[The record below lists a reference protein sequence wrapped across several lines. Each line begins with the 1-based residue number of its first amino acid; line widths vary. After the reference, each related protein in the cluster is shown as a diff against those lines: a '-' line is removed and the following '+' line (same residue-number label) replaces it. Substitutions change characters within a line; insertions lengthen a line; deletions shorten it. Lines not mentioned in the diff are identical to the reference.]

1 MINYKLLTP
10 GPLTTTDSVKRVMLE
25 DHCTWDDDYKQ
36 ITQKI
41 RKELVEIACASEE
54 KYTAVL
60 MQGSGSFGV
69 ESVITSVVG
78 KDQKLLIV
86 SNGAYGERMVD
97 IAEHADISHEVYRV
111 AYDQIPAAE
120 KVEELLHADPKI
132 THVVMVHSETTSGI
146 LNDIASVTKAVKAAG
161 CTMIVDA
168 MSSFG
173 GVEIPVEELGIDF
186 LISSANKCIQG
197 VPGFSFIICSREK
210 LLQSEG
216 KARSLS
222 LDLFDQWKTME
233 KDGKWRFTSPTHTV
247 LAFAKA
253 LEEFKAEGGA
263 AARSK
268 RYYDNNRLLIRKMR
282 ALGIR
287 TYIGEEHQGPII
299 TTFLYPQHHSFSFAE
314 MYKFVKER
322 GYAIYPGKL
331 TDVDTFRI
339 GNIGE
344 IYEEDIQKL
353 AQIFQEFF
361 RRRQKKTV
369 VIFDWAGTTVD
380 YGCFAPVKAFAEVFK
395 NAGIEPTME
404 EVREPMGMLKWD
416 HIRTM
421 LSMQR
426 IHDLWTKKYGKEP
439 EDADADRLYREFEP
453 ALLQI
458 LDQYAQPNP
467 YVLETVQA
475 LREKGIKIG
484 STTGYTDIMMDTV
497 TVAARNAGYEP
508 DCWFSPDSVGS
519 KGRPYPYMIYKNM
532 EKLQISSADAL
543 VKVGDTISDI
553 REGKN
558 AGVFTIGV
566 LEGSSLIGL
575 SKEEYEALPESRRE
589 QVLEEAA
596 KKYEEAGADAVIRD
610 IRGVLEYV

>member
-1 MINYKLLTP
+1 M
-10 GPLTTTDSVKRVMLE
+10 
-25 DHCTWDDDYKQ
+25 
-36 ITQKI
+36 
-41 RKELVEIACASEE
+41 
-54 KYTAVL
+54 
-60 MQGSGSFGV
+60 
-69 ESVITSVVG
+69 
-78 KDQKLLIV
+78 
-86 SNGAYGERMVD
+86 
-97 IAEHADISHEVYRV
+97 
-111 AYDQIPAAE
+111 
-120 KVEELLHADPKI
+120 
-132 THVVMVHSETTSGI
+132 
-146 LNDIASVTKAVKAAG
+146 
-161 CTMIVDA
+161 
-168 MSSFG
+168 
-173 GVEIPVEELGIDF
+173 
-186 LISSANKCIQG
+186 
-197 VPGFSFIICSREK
+197 
-210 LLQSEG
+210 
-216 KARSLS
+216 
-222 LDLFDQWKTME
+222 
-233 KDGKWRFTSPTHTV
+233 
-247 LAFAKA
+247 
-253 LEEFKAEGGA
+253 
-263 AARSK
+263 
-268 RYYDNNRLLIRKMR
+268 
-282 ALGIR
+282 
-287 TYIGEEHQGPII
+287 
-299 TTFLYPQHHSFSFAE
+299 
-314 MYKFVKER
+314 
-322 GYAIYPGKL
+322 
-331 TDVDTFRI
+331 
-339 GNIGE
+339 
-344 IYEEDIQKL
+344 
-353 AQIFQEFF
+353 
-361 RRRQKKTV
+361 
-369 VIFDWAGTTVD
+369 IFDWAGTTVD